1 MKRTLITNDQGRFEA
16 PNLAVGNYDVDAKL
30 TGFGGAGRKGI
41 ALVVGRTAVVDLVL
55 RVAQVKE
62 EVVVTGDAPLV
73 EATSATVSQL
83 IDEKK
88 VQDLPVVNRD
98 LTQLLFLLR
107 DPDDSD
113 ATKQVQIP
121 ADVWDQI
128 SAILLHQLLGI
139 PALAKEAERVG
150 IQ

>member
-1 MKRTLITNDQGRFEA
+1 MQ
-16 PNLAVGNYDVDAKL
+16 DA
-30 TGFGGAGRKGI
+30 
-41 ALVVGRTAVVDLVL
+41 TAV
-55 RVAQVKE
+55 R
-62 EVVVTGDAPLV
+62 
-73 EATSATVSQL
+73 
-83 IDEKK
+83 
-88 VQDLPVVNRD
+88 
-98 LTQLLFLLR
+98 QLLFLLR